1 MPGRR
6 MIPDEAVEAAFIAY
20 KHATFHLSTGNALI
34 AALEAA
40 APHMR
45 QAFFLE
51 MNLRAV
57 QDELNTPL
65 QLGRAIRGD
74 D

>member
-1 MPGRR
+1 MTN
-6 MIPDEAVEAAFIAY
+6 DELPYAHVARAAIEAAEPI
-20 KHATFHLSTGNALI
+20 
-34 AALEAA
+34 
-40 APHMR
+40 MR

-65 QLGRAIRGD
+65 QLGRAIHGNH
-74 D
+74 